1 MIALIA
7 KKITGYLLLAWFG
20 FYSLGLPLGL
30 ILNQQ
35 SVQHRSLPKTT
46 QAVGPQKGRT
56 QSQIAGKRL
65 ADAPPKVIPALPVTL
80 EKNVAQVN
88 KVPTVKPTWQP
99 HQPVQWTPATAA
111 GTVSSKSQT
120 AAVSSYQYQ
129 MLARIISAEAKG
141 EPFHGQVAV
150 GAVILNRVASGRFPK
165 TIAAN
170 VLKHGQFEPVAN
182 GAIWR
187 EPTASAYRA
196 ARLAL
201 KGWDPT
207 GGALYFFNPAK
218 STSRW
223 IWSRPVVTRIG
234 DHIFAV

>member
-1 MIALIA
+1 VITLLP

-20 FYSLGLPLGL
+20 FYSLGLPLGF
-30 ILNQQ
+30 ILNQGQ
-35 SVQHRSLPKTT
+35 EKQYRSLPKTS
-46 QAVGPQKGRT
+46 QAVSPQKGLT
-56 QSQIAGKRL
+56 QPQAAGNRL
-65 ADAPPKVIPALPVTL
+65 ASNTLKADTPPKVA
-80 EKNVAQVN
+80 KNEIQVD
-88 KVPTVKPTWQP
+88 KVQPVKPTWK
-99 HQPVQWTPATAA
+99 PADSVKWAA
-111 GTVSSKSQT
+111 AAVNRTVNHKPQT
-120 AAVSSYQYQ
+120 ATVSSYQYQ

-165 TIAAN
+165 SIAAN
-170 VLKHGQFEPVAN
+170 VLKRGQFEPVAN
-182 GAIWR
+182 GQIWN
-187 EPTASAYRA
+187 EPSTSAYRA

>member
-1 MIALIA
+1 VIALLA

-35 SVQHRSLPKTT
+35 SVRHRSLPKTS

-56 QSQIAGKRL
+56 QSQIAGNRL
-65 ADAPPKVIPALPVTL
+65 ADTPPKVIPALPVTL
-80 EKNVAQVN
+80 EKNEAQGT
-88 KVPTVKPTWQP
+88 KVPAVNATWKSA
-99 HQPVQWTPATAA
+99 QPVQGTTGAVA
-111 GTVSSKSQT
+111 GNVSSKPQT

-150 GAVILNRVASGRFPK
+150 GAVILNRVASARFPK
-165 TIAAN
+165 SIAAN
-170 VLKHGQFEPVAN
+170 VLKRGQFEPVAN
-182 GAIWR
+182 GSIWN
-187 EPTASAYRA
+187 EPTPSAYRA

-201 KGWDPT
+201 NGWDPT

-218 STSRW
+218 TSSRW

-234 DHIFAV
+234 DHVFAV